1 MITVTGAFILIAF
14 GLFFILLGWIFWGM
28 EEDNGETFWEALLVT
43 LSNVFSDFLLTSFR
57 TVALIF
63 WTIGILVVVLG
74 LISIKHHEI
83 LNTLL
88 H

>member
-1 MITVTGAFILIAF
+1 
-14 GLFFILLGWIFWGM
+14 M